1 MTIFGHH
8 QRPLVIFAPDDDSQ
22 ALRIGLHCVV
32 VGLGEEL
39 VVEHPLREDKPVP
52 LLLPELHLVRD
63 GWRDWWASGDLA
75 LPVRVHV
82 EEPDDLVGS
91 DPSSERLSTALSCHD
106 CHAEIRE
113 AVHDLGE
120 EAEQGDLQTGVSVG
134 VHSIV
139 GLHNDVPLRAAVFHK
154 AFAVSRGDIES
165 KSGGVEAAGVAL
177 PLIDE
182 AKLPQVLQEHDETLA
197 HSLCA
202 VVLAKLGEGEL
213 EEEGEALDETHAS
226 RGDCV
231 EILEDEEPDLAGTFH
246 EEELK
251 S

>member
-63 GWRDWWASGDLA
+63 GWRDWWTSRDLA
-75 LPVRVHV
+75 LAVRVHV

-139 GLHNDVPLRAAVFHK
+139 GLHHDVPLRAAVFHK
-154 AFAVSRGDIES
+154 AFTVSRGDVES
-165 KSGGVEAAGVAL
+165 KSCGVEAAGVAL

-182 AKLPQVLQEHDETLA
+182 AELPQVLQEHDETLA
-197 HSLCA
+197 HALCA

-231 EILEDEEPDLAGTFH
+231 QILEDEEPDLAGAFH

-251 S
+251 A